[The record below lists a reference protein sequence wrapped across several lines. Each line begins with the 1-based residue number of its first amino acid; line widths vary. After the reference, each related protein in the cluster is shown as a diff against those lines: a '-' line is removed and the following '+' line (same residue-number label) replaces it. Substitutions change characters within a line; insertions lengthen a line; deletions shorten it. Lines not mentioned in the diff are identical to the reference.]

1 MEAIKEQKLLPLEL
15 QGDIK
20 PLAPDDCGCQEKS
33 EPRLI
38 SRRDFLKLGVGTLGV
53 IAALEIGAASWLFLQ
68 AAGEEEKQSGRII
81 AGTVTD
87 FPPGSVTEFKERA
100 FFLIR
105 APEGGFLAVYRRCP
119 HLGCTV
125 NWQPDGNGFHCP
137 CHSADFDFY
146 GDCQG
151 PPVPRPLDT
160 FAITIDESRVLVDM
174 SQPQHRDQFDPAQ
187 LTYV

>member
-1 MEAIKEQKLLPLEL
+1 MEAIRGQKLLPLNAK
-15 QGDIK
+15 GDIA
-20 PLAPDDCGCQEKS
+20 PLSVEDCGCEEKS
-33 EPRLI
+33 VPREI
-38 SRRDFLKLGVGTLGV
+38 SRRDFLKLGIGALGV
-53 IAALEIGAASWLFLQ
+53 VAALEIGAASWLFLQ
-68 AAGEEEKQSGRII
+68 ARGQEERRGSRVVAG
-81 AGTVTD
+81 VVDD

-146 GDCQG
+146 GDCEG

-160 FAITIDESRVLVDM
+160 FTVIIEENRVMVDM
-174 SQPQHRDQFDPAQ
+174 LQPQQRDQFNPAQ

>member
-1 MEAIKEQKLLPLEL
+1 MEAIRKQNLTTSSA
-15 QGDIK
+15 Q
-20 PLAPDDCGCQEKS
+20 DCGCTERS
-33 EPRLI
+33 LTREI
-38 SRRDFLKLGVGTLGV
+38 SRRDFIKLGLGALSA

-68 AAGEEEKQSGRII
+68 ARGQEERVGGKMVAGSVE
-81 AGTVTD
+81 D
-87 FPPGSVTEFKERA
+87 FPPGSVTEFKKSA

-105 APEGGFLAVYRRCP
+105 DAAGGFLAVYRRCP

-125 NWQPDGNGFHCP
+125 NWQPGGNGFHCP

-160 FAITIDESRVLVDM
+160 FAISIDEDRVMVDM
-174 SQPQHRDQFDPAQ
+174 SQPQQREQFNPTQ
-187 LTYV
+187 LIYA